1 MTIGRMARACGWWS
15 VPVPGAAV
23 AALSGVADRVPG
35 LPPEVEW
42 LDAFRRPV
50 LMDTA
55 KARENLGWEPRWD
68 AEETIVDTVASARAA
83 GVI

>member
-1 MTIGRMARACGWWS
+1 MTVSRIARACGWWS

-23 AALSGVADRVPG
+23 AALSTVAERIPG

-42 LDAFRRPV
+42 LNAFREPT

-55 KARENLGWEPRWD
+55 KARRELGWEPRWD
-68 AEETIVDTVASARAA
+68 ADATLRETVAAARAA
-83 GVI
+83 DLL